1 MKDYYKILEVEEKAS
16 ADEIKKSYR
25 SLSKKYHPD
34 VNPGGDEQ
42 FKEIAEAYDVLGNPD
57 KKAKYDNSKSN
68 PFQGTSYEEMFS
80 QMFKNGRGGNNPFS
94 QPRRK
99 NAPDKIIKLQIT
111 PIESYLGSTKQLH
124 YVKNNHCGICNG
136 SGGDQQMCGTCK
148 GQGFEVKTFGTG
160 FMVQQIRTACN
171 TCGGRGYTLIHK
183 CHGCGGQGIK
193 SNANSITIT
202 LPKGIDSGQFLK
214 AENGGDFKNGEYGDL
229 VIQIEVVP
237 KDGYEKMNNDLIY
250 NLYLNLEQVQ
260 QDKFSIPHP
269 DGELVMSSPKIFD
282 SSRPLRLKGKGYNGG
297 DMYVKLN
304 VKFERGN

>member
-25 SLSKKYHPD
+25 KLASKYHPD
-34 VNPGGDEQ
+34 KNPDGEEK
-42 FKEIAEAYDVLGNPD
+42 FKEIAEAYETLSNPE
-57 KKAKYDNSKSN
+57 KRANYDNAKSN
-68 PFQGTSYEEMFS
+68 PFQGTSYADMFS
-80 QMFKNGRGGNNPFS
+80 QMFRNGGNGNPFA
-94 QPRRK
+94 QQRRK
-99 NAPDKIIKLQIT
+99 NAPDKIIKLQIS
-111 PIESYLGSTKQLH
+111 PIESYLGSTKQIH
-124 YVKNNHCGICNG
+124 YVKNNHCQICNG

-148 GQGFEVKTFGTG
+148 GQGFEIKTFGTG

-183 CHGCGGQGIK
+183 CHGCGGQGVK
-193 SNANSITIT
+193 ASANSINVT
-202 LPKGIDSGQFLK
+202 LPKGVDSGQFLK

-237 KDGYEKMNNDLIY
+237 KDGYEKLNNDLIY

-269 DGELVMSSPKIFD
+269 DGELIMAAPKTFD
-282 SSRPLRLKGKGYNGG
+282 SSRPLRLRGKGYNGG

-304 VKFERGN
+304 VKFERSI